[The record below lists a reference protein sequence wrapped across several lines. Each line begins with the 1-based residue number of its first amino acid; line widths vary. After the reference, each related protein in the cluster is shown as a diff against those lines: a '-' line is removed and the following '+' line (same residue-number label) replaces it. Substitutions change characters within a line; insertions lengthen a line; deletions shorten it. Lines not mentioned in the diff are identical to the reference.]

1 MKLSSVRFFAVM
13 CIALLSFTCFS
24 QSAFA
29 QGEQFVNPGSET
41 IGGES
46 SASFCGTFYFLG
58 YGGTPVEAA
67 IEAQHQL
74 DLFDHGLENP
84 AVQVPLNTRSGAATR
99 PRM

>member
-29 QGEQFVNPGSET
+29 QGEQFVNSGSET
-41 IGGES
+41 IGGKS

-58 YGGTPVEAA
+58 YGGTL
-67 IEAQHQL
+67 EAQHQL

-99 PRM
+99 PGM

>member
-29 QGEQFVNPGSET
+29 QGEQFVNSGSET
-41 IGGES
+41 IGGETIGGKS

-58 YGGTPVEAA
+58 YGGTL
-67 IEAQHQL
+67 EAQHQL

-99 PRM
+99 PGM